1 MAGGPSGAG
10 GRSAWVRPSAFP
22 GEATKRAQLATL
34 RSWGAS
40 PPILLRFV
48 VARRPRAW
56 SVCCPCALAR
66 VRPPVR
72 APAGAGG
79 GGRGGARRAG
89 SAAPPPGRRGPFR
102 GEGGRPFG
110 LGRGGMPAPPWPAGR
125 RGQWGGEGSAGRAM
139 VPHPPGSAEWPVAP
153 SPVPLLLQR
162 TPPGY
167 IRSTGVGGQPRVP
180 GAAWSAVG
188 GAAWRGGGGGC
199 QRAVPPGARQGGSA
213 GWGAGRSLCRGL
225 YPRLPRASTKARRSV
240 CAPPSILHS
249 WMSPFCCSPQG
260 AFERWRRAAG
270 RQRAL
275 RGWVGG
281 RLGALSPR
289 PR

>member
-56 SVCCPCALAR
+56 SVCRPCALAR
-66 VRPPVR
+66 VRPPVT

-89 SAAPPPGRRGPFR
+89 SAVPPPRSARPLR

-110 LGRGGMPAPPWPAGR
+110 LGGGRRPAPPWPAGR
-125 RGQWGGEGSAGRAM
+125 RGQWGGEGSAGPPWFLTPLARRDGPWPPAQSPSFSSAPPRGIYVQPGLAGSLGCRAR
-139 VPHPPGSAEWPVAP
+139 PGRP
-153 SPVPLLLQR
+153 SL
-162 TPPGY
+162 
-167 IRSTGVGGQPRVP
+167 GQP
-180 GAAWSAVG
+180 G
-188 GAAWRGGGGGC
+188 GGGGGC

-225 YPRLPRASTKARRSV
+225 YPRLPRASTKARRFVS
-240 CAPPSILHS
+240 APPSILHS
-249 WMSPFCCSPQG
+249 WMSPFCCRPQG
-260 AFERWRRAAG
+260 ALERWRRAAG

-275 RGWVGG
+275 RE
-281 RLGALSPR
+281 
-289 PR
+289 